1 MDVGELVR
9 RDNIS
14 IITMANSGYLDF
26 TRNCIKSLEKIG
38 IFNLL
43 KVYCVDEKCYRE
55 LGKEYKNVVL
65 MDHVYGDSVNNLQKF
80 PRTWQKM
87 MKNSNTESTF
97 KDLVFLKFNAISHA
111 LENSSFV
118 MLVDGDVVFLNDK
131 FLNYAYN
138 AIENFDIL
146 FQSETDGVDK
156 DNPCSGL
163 MFMKSTNVV
172 KDFFNLTTVMEDESW
187 DTFIGDQD
195 YVHKNCNKLNY
206 NYLPVE
212 LYPNGR
218 YFQKHR
224 NNISPY
230 MVHYNWLRSTQ
241 KLKIMRR
248 TNGWYI

>member
-1 MDVGELVR
+1 MDVGELVK

-14 IITMANSGYLDF
+14 IITMTNSGYLDF

-55 LGKEYKNVVL
+55 LEEYKNVVL

-80 PRTWQKM
+80 PRAWQKM

-118 MLVDGDVVFLNDK
+118 MLVDGDVVFLNDE

-224 NNISPY
+224 GNISPY